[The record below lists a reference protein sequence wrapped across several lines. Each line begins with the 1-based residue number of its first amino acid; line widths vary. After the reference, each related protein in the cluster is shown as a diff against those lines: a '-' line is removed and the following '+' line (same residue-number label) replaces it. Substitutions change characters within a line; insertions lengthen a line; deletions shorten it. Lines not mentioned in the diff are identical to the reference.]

1 MKGIDGATKSDYFK
15 RTVSDTLLYSMMGL
29 GGGGPF
35 FPLGEISGIG
45 RQADVHDKKIE
56 FTGNAHLTR

>member
-1 MKGIDGATKSDYFK
+1 
-15 RTVSDTLLYSMMGL
+15 MMGL

-35 FPLGEISGIG
+35 FPLDEISGIG
-45 RQADVHDKKIE
+45 RQAHVYDKKIE